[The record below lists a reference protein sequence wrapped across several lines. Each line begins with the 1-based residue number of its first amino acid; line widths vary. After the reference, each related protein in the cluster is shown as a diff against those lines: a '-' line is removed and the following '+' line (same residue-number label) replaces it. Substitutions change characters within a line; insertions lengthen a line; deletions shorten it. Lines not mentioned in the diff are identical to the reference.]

1 LENQASLLKH
11 QQQEM
16 LRLQEIKIE
25 EEKEA

>member
-1 LENQASLLKH
+1 LEHQALLLKH